1 MPVGSKDGRK
11 AVITFLATAAIVA
24 IAWSVTSDVAVAQAH
39 NPFGVGISEGGGSA
53 SGISGW
59 LLAEQ
64 AKFELML
71 SGAVRA
77 AKSDGSALW
86 FLSGLAFL
94 YGVFHAAG
102 PGHGKAV
109 VASYMF
115 ANERVLRRGVIISF
129 LAAALQGIV
138 AIVLVGTLA
147 LVFHATAQGMKEAAQ
162 VTESLS
168 YAGISL
174 LGLSLV
180 WRKGRALPGAWRAW
194 VRSREDAAMPR
205 GLVQGAA
212 LSSPGAVSRADD
224 ASRLGIAPLT
234 FRPFQPAGQREPLTC
249 VGGSDHTH
257 GPGCGHFHAPDPAAL
272 GNGFSWSS
280 AAMTVAAAGLR
291 PCSGAILV
299 LVFALAQ
306 GIFVAGVYATLAM
319 SLGTALTTSGLAT
332 LAVVA
337 GGVAV
342 RLSGRGSARGELLT
356 RVIETGAGAF
366 ILLLGLGLLLGV
378 ASASGA

>member
-1 MPVGSKDGRK
+1 MPVGPTGTRR
-11 AVITFLATAAIVA
+11 AGITFLAIAAIVA
-24 IAWSVTSDVAVAQAH
+24 IACSVTSDAAVAQAH
-39 NPFGVGISEGGGSA
+39 NPFSVGISEGGASA
-53 SGISGW
+53 SGMSGW

-129 LAAALQGIV
+129 LAAALQGLV

-147 LVFHATAQGMKEAAQ
+147 LVFHATAQGMKQAAQ

-180 WRKGRALPGAWRAW
+180 WRKGRALPSAWRAW
-194 VRSREDAAMPR
+194 VTSREDTAMLG

-212 LSSPGAVSRADD
+212 ISSPGAVSRIDD
-224 ASRLGIAPLT
+224 AFRLGIAPLT
-234 FRPFQPAGQREPLTC
+234 LRPFQPAGQRGPLTC
-249 VGGSDHTH
+249 VEGFDHTH

-272 GNGFSWSS
+272 GDGFSWSS
-280 AAMTVAAAGLR
+280 AVMTVAAAGLR

-306 GIFVAGVYATLAM
+306 GIFAAGVCATLAM